1 MKKMTRR
8 GRARGFLF
16 LAAVGVSGCV
26 PPGAGPGTEPPPD
39 FTIVGARIVDGT
51 GSPWYRA
58 GVAVRGDTIV
68 AVGPEVPEAGRRIEA
83 EGLVLAPG
91 FIDMHAHSEYGLVV
105 DPRALSKTAQGVT
118 TEVLGEHLSAG
129 PVLGPAVDDPMMVAP
144 PIERDWTTLGGY
156 LDRLEAAGVGPNVV
170 SYVGSGQVRASVIG
184 YEERA
189 ATEAELRTMEALVA
203 QAMEEGAFAL
213 ASGMAYIPNAFA
225 STEELTRLTRVAA
238 SYGGFYV
245 SHLRSGLEGL
255 REGIA
260 IARDAGTGLEI
271 HHLNSTS
278 GSRIADYAAE
288 IRKARAAGVEVTGN
302 VYPYIAGW
310 TYLRSLLPGWAQE
323 GGVERMLERLT
334 DPEDREK
341 LLAELRAG
349 EAERP
354 RWERTFVSSFREEV
368 DGLSIVDLGNARG
381 RSPEEALLDLLLE
394 QEGEGFQISFGN
406 TEPNL
411 RQALSLPFTH
421 IGSDGS
427 ALAAGMRTPMGK
439 PHPRSFGT
447 YPRVLA
453 RYVREERLF
462 SLEEAIRKM
471 TSAPANR
478 LGLVDR
484 GLIRPGMRAD
494 LVLFRPEAV
503 LDQATFAEPER
514 YPTGIEW
521 VFVNGVA
528 VIAGEEP
535 TGALPG
541 RVLRGPGFGRTDR
554 RPAAAHADPEA
565 AARLSSQR

>member
-1 MKKMTRR
+1 MRSKYRVV
-8 GRARGFLF
+8 AAFLG
-16 LAAVGVSGCV
+16 AAVTAGFGCGGGGSAPAEV
-26 PPGAGPGTEPPPD
+26 D
-39 FTIVGARIVDGT
+39 LLIRGARVVDGT
-51 GSPWYRA
+51 GGPWFLA
-58 GVAVRGDTIV
+58 QVAVSGDEIV
-68 AVGPEVPEAGRRIEA
+68 SVGPEEPPAAQVLDAG
-83 EGLVLAPG
+83 GLTLAPG
-91 FIDMHAHSEYGLVV
+91 FIDMHAHSEYGLLV
-105 DPRALSKTAQGVT
+105 DPRALSKVAQGVT

-184 YEERA
+184 YEERE
-189 ATEAELRTMEALVA
+189 ATAAELEAMEFLVA

-225 STEELTRLTRVAA
+225 STEELTALARVAA
-238 SYGGFYV
+238 GYGGFYV
-245 SHLRSGLEGL
+245 SHLRSGIEGL

-260 IARDAGTGLEI
+260 IARETGTALEI

-278 GSRIADYAAE
+278 GDRIAEYASVIAE
-288 IRKARAAGVEVTGN
+288 ARASGVEVTGN

-310 TYLRSLLPGWAQE
+310 TYLRSLLPRWAQE
-323 GGVERMLERLT
+323 GGVDRMLARLT
-334 DPEDREK
+334 DPEERER

-349 EAERP
+349 ESERP
-354 RWERTFVSSFREEV
+354 RWERTFVSSFRPEV
-368 DGLSIVDLGNARG
+368 DGLSILDLGVVRET
-381 RSPEEALLDLLLE
+381 SPEEALLDLLLE

-411 RQALSLPFTH
+411 RQALAQPFTH

-447 YPRVLA
+447 HPRVLA
-453 RYVREERLF
+453 KYVREEGLL

-478 LGLVDR
+478 LGLTDR
-484 GLIRPGMRAD
+484 GLVRPGMRAD
-494 LVLFRPEAV
+494 LVLFDADTVRDDASF
-503 LDQATFAEPER
+503 QEPER
-514 YPTGIEW
+514 YPRGIEW

-528 VIAGEEP
+528 VIAAGTP
-535 TGALPG
+535 TDALPG
-541 RVLRGPGFGRTDR
+541 QVLRGPGYV
-554 RPAAAHADPEA
+554 
-565 AARLSSQR
+565 AR

>member
-1 MKKMTRR
+1 MRWTTRISL
-8 GRARGFLF
+8 AL
-16 LAAVGVSGCV
+16 LAAGSAGCGGA
-26 PPGAGPGTEPPPD
+26 PGGPETAADRPAD
-39 FTIVGARIVDGT
+39 LLIRGARIVDGA
-51 GSPWYRA
+51 GGPWFRA
-58 GVAVRGDTIV
+58 NLAVSGDRILDI
-68 AVGPEVPEAGRRIEA
+68 GPGEPDAAEVLDAA
-83 EGLVLAPG
+83 GLVLAPG

-105 DPRALSKTAQGVT
+105 DPRALSKVAQGVT

-144 PIERDWTTLGGY
+144 PVERDWTTLGGY
-156 LDRLEAAGVGPNVV
+156 LDRLDFAGVGPNVV

-189 ATEAELRTMEALVA
+189 ASAEELRAMEALVA
-203 QAMEEGAFAL
+203 EAMEEGAFAL

-225 STEELTRLTRVAA
+225 STEELTRLARVAA

-245 SHLRSGLEGL
+245 SHLRGGLEGL
-255 REGIA
+255 AEGIA
-260 IARDAGTGLEI
+260 IAREAGTALEI

-278 GSRIADYAAE
+278 GARIGEYAAAIAE
-288 IRKARAAGVEVTGN
+288 ARAAGVEVTGN

-310 TYLRSLLPGWAQE
+310 TYLRSLLPRWVQE
-323 GGVERMLERLT
+323 GGVDRMLGRLT
-334 DPEDREK
+334 DDADRER

-349 EAERP
+349 EAERS
-354 RWERTFVSSFREEV
+354 RWARTFVSSFREEV
-368 DGLSIVDLGNARG
+368 DGLSILDLGAARG
-381 RSPEEALLDLLLE
+381 LPPEEALLELLLE

-411 RQALSLPFTH
+411 TRALALPFTH

-427 ALAAGMRTPMGK
+427 ALAVGMRTPMGK

-447 YPRVLA
+447 HPRVLA
-453 RYVREERLF
+453 KYVRDEGLL

-478 LGLVDR
+478 LGLTDR
-484 GLIRPGMRAD
+484 GLLRPGMRAD
-494 LVLFRPEAV
+494 LVLFDPETV
-503 LDQATFAEPER
+503 RDEATFDEPER
-514 YPTGIEW
+514 YPTGIAW

-528 VIAGEEP
+528 VIAEGEP

-541 RVLRGPGFGRTDR
+541 QVLRGPGYLR
-554 RPAAAHADPEA
+554 R
-565 AARLSSQR
+565 

>member
-1 MKKMTRR
+1 MRR
-8 GRARGFLF
+8 NAIALLVAGGLTCC
-16 LAAVGVSGCV
+16 AAPSGDR
-26 PPGAGPGTEPPPD
+26 PETAD
-39 FTIVGARIVDGT
+39 LLIRGARIVDGAGT
-51 GSPWYRA
+51 PWYRA
-58 GVAVRGDTIV
+58 NLAVSGDRIV
-68 AVGPEVPEAGRRIEA
+68 AVGPVAPAAAEVLDAD
-83 EGLVLAPG
+83 GLVLAPG
-91 FIDMHAHSEYGLVV
+91 FIDMHAHSEYGLLV
-105 DPRALSKTAQGVT
+105 DPRALSKVAQGVT

-144 PIERDWTTLGGY
+144 PVERDWTTLGGY
-156 LDRLEAAGVGPNVV
+156 LDRIEAAGVGPNVL

-184 YEERA
+184 YEERP
-189 ATEAELRTMEALVA
+189 ATPAELDAMQTLVA
-203 QAMEEGAFAL
+203 EAMEEGAFAL

-225 STEELTRLTRVAA
+225 STEELIALTRVAA
-238 SYGGFYV
+238 RHGGFYV

-255 REGIA
+255 REGIE
-260 IARDAGTGLEI
+260 IAREAGTALEI

-278 GSRIADYAAE
+278 GARIGDYADE
-288 IRKARAAGVEVTGN
+288 IERARASGVEVTAN

-310 TYLRSLLPGWAQE
+310 TYLRSLLPRWAQE
-323 GGVERMLERLT
+323 GGVPRMLERLG
-334 DPEDREK
+334 DPEDRER
-341 LLAELRAG
+341 LIAELAAG

-354 RWERTFVSSFREEV
+354 RWERTFVSSFRDEV
-368 DGLSIVDLGNARG
+368 DGLSILDLGAARG
-381 RSPEEALLDLLLE
+381 ASPEEALLDLLVE

-411 RQALSLPFTH
+411 RRALSLPFTH

-453 RYVREERLF
+453 RYVREERLL

-478 LGLVDR
+478 LGLSDR
-484 GLIRPGMRAD
+484 GLLRPGMRAD
-494 LVLFRPEAV
+494 LVLFDPETVRDEAS
-503 LDQATFAEPER
+503 FEEPER

-528 VIAGEEP
+528 VIAAGEP

-541 RVLRGPGFGRTDR
+541 RVLRGPGYRA
-554 RPAAAHADPEA
+554 P
-565 AARLSSQR
+565 